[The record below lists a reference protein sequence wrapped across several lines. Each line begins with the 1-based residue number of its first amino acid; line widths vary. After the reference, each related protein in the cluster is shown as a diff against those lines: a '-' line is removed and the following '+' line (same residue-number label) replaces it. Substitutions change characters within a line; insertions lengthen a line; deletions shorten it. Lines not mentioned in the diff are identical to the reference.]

1 MKLCVVIPHFDHVA
15 QLTHV
20 LKDLASLRIPLIV
33 VDDGSPGASID
44 ALSRELTTTVQD
56 SVLIRHARNSGKGAA
71 VATGLRVARDSG
83 YSHAVQIDAD
93 GQHDCGDI
101 PDFCAAAAN
110 NPDAVICGEPA
121 FGPDISRLRYYA
133 RYITLYLIWLETL
146 STTVR
151 DALCGMR
158 LYPLDSIVS
167 LLDGIKSP
175 KRMAFDPE
183 ILVRAV
189 WAGIPLQFIPIRVCY
204 PRGGT
209 SHFHY
214 VRDNLEIAWMHTRL
228 ICGMP
233 MQLPRLIS
241 RNYSTGQ
248 RRQDAS

>member
-1 MKLCVVIPHFDHVA
+1 MKLCVVVPHFDHVA
-15 QLTHV
+15 QLRCM
-20 LKDLASLRIPLIV
+20 LNDLADLRIPLIV
-33 VDDGSPGASID
+33 VDDGSPYASID
-44 ALSRELTTTVQD
+44 LLSRELRATVPD
-56 SVLIRHARNSGKGAA
+56 SVLIRHTRNWGKGAA
-71 VATGLRVARDSG
+71 VATGLRAARDAG
-83 YSHAVQIDAD
+83 YTHAVQIDAD
-93 GQHDCGDI
+93 GQHDCADI
-101 PDFCAAAAN
+101 PALCAAAAN
-110 NPDAVICGEPA
+110 SSDAVICGEPT
-121 FGPDISRLRYYA
+121 FGSDISKLRYYA

-146 STTVR
+146 STAIR

-158 LYPLDSIVS
+158 LYPLDSVVN
-167 LLDGIKSP
+167 LLDGIDPP

-204 PRGGT
+204 PLGGT

-241 RNYSTGQ
+241 RNYRTGQ
-248 RRQDAS
+248 RRPGAS